1 MFLIHVF
8 FSSFQEIVNNNAITS
23 LIPVSEFKR
32 LRTEVRETETKDP
45 IEDPTI
51 APGEEEPDDHV
62 RNEVE
67 ASAIKD
73 KLLSEYRKIHKSTVA
88 AVTERWSFEEVCQ

>member
-1 MFLIHVF
+1 M
-8 FSSFQEIVNNNAITS
+8 
-23 LIPVSEFKR
+23 SEFKR
-32 LRTEVRETETKDP
+32 LRTEVRETELKDP
-45 IEDPTI
+45 NEDPTI
-51 APGEEEPDDHV
+51 APGEDEPDDHV

-88 AVTERWSFEEVCQ
+88 AVTERWSFEEVFTTYFALRASFFYYSFHPCYI